1 MYRHIHFDLLF
12 KKNQHSLD
20 IVRFTLTELKN
31 SWSSPVLQ
39 GVTAVHWSGSTPG
52 WGTFTCHGLSQKNT
66 KNKKQNMSL
75 WSVWRKE
82 ILFLPFQRLCWI
94 LLIHSIEMTILQA
107 LIGPSTDNT
116 VVNKTDKN
124 YYFIDQMCF
133 WRILEVTAVNL
144 VTISKVESA
153 MWMI

>member
-1 MYRHIHFDLLF
+1 
-12 KKNQHSLD
+12 
-20 IVRFTLTELKN
+20 
-31 SWSSPVLQ
+31 
-39 GVTAVHWSGSTPG
+39 
-52 WGTFTCHGLSQKNT
+52 
-66 KNKKQNMSL
+66 MSL

-124 YYFIDQMCF
+124 YYFIEQMCF
-133 WRILEVTAVNL
+133 WRILEVTALNL
-144 VTISKVESA
+144 VTISKVELA